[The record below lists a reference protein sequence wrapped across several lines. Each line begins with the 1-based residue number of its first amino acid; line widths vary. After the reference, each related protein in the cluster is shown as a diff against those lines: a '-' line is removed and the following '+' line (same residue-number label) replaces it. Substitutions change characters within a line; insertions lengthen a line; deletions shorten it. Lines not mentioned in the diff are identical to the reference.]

1 MASESFSFP
10 VMTAAD
16 IAEALHTYGI
26 APNANLRADDIA
38 KPAPDLLPGVFSLFL
53 VNIAGDD
60 LDQQLGFE
68 ALGSLDN
75 PELYLPGIQI
85 IRLFQRSRHFLESIR
100 QEKISL
106 LQPIVDEF
114 PDTNEHR
121 AELKAKI
128 AEHQKA
134 IADHEL
140 KEQMEEPV
148 VQQLQT
154 EVDSLTQRVQEY
166 NKQQVA
172 LRAKAKAIDEEKEE
186 ILSKISQADF
196 ELMKQR
202 QENSKLLSKVVESP
216 EKFQQALE
224 EKKASRAQ
232 LKNQERIAMQKIEE
246 KNNTLEV
253 YTKAY
258 EKLSKHLSEI
268 SALQEHAAAAK
279 AADKEVKALKA
290 KIAVQNL
297 EIDTLAPKIVELQR
311 KAFETEE
318 HLKAKEKERDQK
330 IADNARKM
338 ASLKSEMD
346 RKHQS
351 FEDRQRK
358 VEETITKASDLCSQA
373 DSVEAA
379 ATKKKEE
386 IYAKFGAVCNAANRL
401 MDNVEQQGKDHFALI
416 FNLSPV
422 SLSLLSPE
430 ELGQRRRAQEPVALR
445 ATEKWSSP
453 PSTSPRFHVHAH
465 SLSRLAVAS
474 APSPASPSFVAHHRL
489 PTLVLLLAIV
499 ACSSLSTSGSAPPAT
514 EDTSKQHIFLQAW
527 HGGAKSNDDDAQL
540 RVQRDGPEAVATAPS
555 VARAVTTTA
564 APRAMAAARGSRQ
577 VHFVTRSIG
586 RSFI

>member
-53 VNIAGDD
+53 VNIAGYVANHV
-60 LDQQLGFE
+60 QPTSFP
-68 ALGSLDN
+68 ALPDV
-75 PELYLPGIQI
+75 GIQI
-85 IRLFQRSRHFLESIR
+85 IRLFQRSRHFLESIRFNSFTLRDLFRPTPRRVVYVLSAIINYLHFR

-216 EKFQQALE
+216 EKFQQAL

-358 VEETITKASDLCSQA
+358 VEETITKVIL
-373 DSVEAA
+373 
-379 ATKKKEE
+379 
-386 IYAKFGAVCNAANRL
+386 
-401 MDNVEQQGKDHFALI
+401 
-416 FNLSPV
+416 
-422 SLSLLSPE
+422 
-430 ELGQRRRAQEPVALR
+430 
-445 ATEKWSSP
+445 
-453 PSTSPRFHVHAH
+453 
-465 SLSRLAVAS
+465 
-474 APSPASPSFVAHHRL
+474 
-489 PTLVLLLAIV
+489 
-499 ACSSLSTSGSAPPAT
+499 
-514 EDTSKQHIFLQAW
+514 
-527 HGGAKSNDDDAQL
+527 
-540 RVQRDGPEAVATAPS
+540 
-555 VARAVTTTA
+555 
-564 APRAMAAARGSRQ
+564 
-577 VHFVTRSIG
+577 
-586 RSFI
+586 